1 MKRRKLQKNNSTG
14 ISGLQLCTDR
24 SGDGGRYY
32 EKYVVLIQKDK
43 KRYYGGAFWI
53 HKYPSKVIAYI
64 EAVCA
69 CIALRNRLERI
80 NA

>member
-1 MKRRKLQKNNSTG
+1 MKKRKLQRNNSTG

-32 EKYVVLIQKDK
+32 EKYTVLIQKNK
-43 KRYYGGAFWI
+43 KRYYGGAFWV
-53 HKYPSKVIAYI
+53 HKYPSKAVAYI
-64 EAVCA
+64 EAVCT

-80 NA
+80 